1 MGVRVVRVVTDAEP
15 LSEVAMSLFPESA
28 TFGWVIGVGIA
39 AALVG
44 CVVIA
49 LIVRSWPWKE
59 R

>member
-1 MGVRVVRVVTDAEP
+1 MLRPGESAEA
-15 LSEVAMSLFPESA
+15 AMSLFPESA

-44 CVVIA
+44 CVIIA
-49 LIVRSWPWKE
+49 LILRSRPWKE